1 VSWRGGSGDCMS
13 VAVSKQMGNHHHSRR
28 GMTIIKAMRGW
39 KAAGGEIERFG
50 EEYTKRK

>member
-1 VSWRGGSGDCMS
+1 MS
-13 VAVSKQMGNHHHSRR
+13 IAVSKQMGNHHHSQR
-28 GMTIIKAMRGW
+28 GVIIIKAMRGW